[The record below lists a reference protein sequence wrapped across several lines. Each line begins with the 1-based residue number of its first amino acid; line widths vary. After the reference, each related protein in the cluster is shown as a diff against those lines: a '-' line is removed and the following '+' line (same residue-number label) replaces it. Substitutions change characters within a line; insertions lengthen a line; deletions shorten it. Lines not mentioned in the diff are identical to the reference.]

1 MIRILDKNVAD
12 KIAAGE
18 VIDRPVSIIKEL
30 LENSLD
36 ADASG
41 ITVEIRNGGKSYIR
55 VTDNG
60 CGIEA
65 DEAELAFMR
74 HATSKIPSAG
84 DLDAIRTLGFR
95 GEALASICAVARVE
109 LITKTADAKTG
120 RKIVI
125 EGSQVM
131 ENTAI
136 GCPEG
141 TTVTVR
147 DLFYNVPA
155 RQKFLASDSSE
166 TRRIV
171 DMVSRISL
179 AYGDVKINMINNGR
193 SVFSTRGNGNILNN
207 IISVY
212 GSDVG
217 RDLLP
222 VESSRDGF
230 LLKGFVSAPSSSAPS
245 RSKQIFCVNGRIVS
259 SKVLEKALE
268 DGYREKLF
276 AGRFPLAFLF
286 LSMPPERLDVNVH
299 PTKKQIRFD
308 DDFEVQDFVREAVKG
323 ALNVKEALPQIRM
336 ENIRSVKEETFSY
349 KEGGKTEAAD
359 AREKSAAA
367 KKELSGRSDKR
378 HSTAEADEFSLKEE
392 QVDIKKL
399 LSNMRREAVKADDA
413 VNETAQDKVQTSGS
427 EARTSAAKVQEY
439 ETGAHEPDMQTSE
452 TQTADT
458 DISLR
463 PAAPKNRHF
472 DFRELDY
479 MGAVF
484 NTYIIASDESN
495 FYLIDQHAAHERV
508 FYEKLLAEYNREEKL
523 SQQLLIPVSF
533 DVSVNVTAT
542 EDAWIA
548 DVRDLGYDIE
558 FFGNNTYIV
567 REIPAFME
575 LKEAEDFLRDFFKE
589 LEDKPDLTNKA
600 TLERI
605 IMRSCK
611 SAVKGGD
618 FLTDREIDALIKDLA
633 GCINPFSCPH
643 GRPTFIRMTK
653 YEIEKLFKRV

>member
-36 ADASG
+36 AEASS
-41 ITVEIRNGGKSYIR
+41 ITVEIKNGGKSYIR

-60 CGIEA
+60 CGIDGE
-65 DEAELAFMR
+65 EVETAFKR
-74 HATSKIPSAG
+74 HATSKITSAS
-84 DLDAIRTLGFR
+84 DLDAIGTLGFR

-109 LITKTADAKTG
+109 MITKTCDAKTG
-120 RKIVI
+120 KKICI
-125 EGSQVM
+125 EGSSVT

-136 GCPEG
+136 GCPDG

-155 RQKFLASDSSE
+155 RQKFLSSDNSE
-166 TRRIV
+166 TRRII

-179 AYGDVKINMINNGR
+179 AYGDVKITLINGGR
-193 SVFSTRGNGNILNN
+193 VVFATRGNGNILNN

-217 RDLLP
+217 KDLLP
-222 VESSRDGF
+222 VDSSMGGF
-230 LLKGFVSAPSSSAPS
+230 LIKGFVSAPSASMPS
-245 RSKQIFCVNGRIVS
+245 RNRQIFCVNGRVVT
-259 SKVLEKALE
+259 SKVLEKGLE
-268 DGYREKLF
+268 EAYREKLF
-276 AGRFPLAFLF
+276 SGRFPAAFLF
-286 LSMPPERLDVNVH
+286 LSMPAEKLDVNVH
-299 PTKKQIRFD
+299 PTKKEIRFD
-308 DDFEVQDFVREAVKG
+308 DNFEVEDFVKASVRK
-323 ALNVKEALPQIRM
+323 ALMVKESLPQIRG
-336 ENIRSVKEETFSY
+336 ENLKHVREENFVYDAAAFSDS
-349 KEGGKTEAAD
+349 EPNSAAD
-359 AREKSAAA
+359 LKSKTVAYEK
-367 KKELSGRSDKR
+367 GRKQDQ
-378 HSTAEADEFSLKEE
+378 EE

-399 LSNMRREAVKADDA
+399 LSDLRQKKNEEAKPEETTAEKNKNKALRHEKDRVILPEA
-413 VNETAQDKVQTSGS
+413 PGS
-427 EARTSAAKVQEY
+427 KA
-439 ETGAHEPDMQTSE
+439 
-452 TQTADT
+452 
-458 DISLR
+458 
-463 PAAPKNRHF
+463 F
-472 DFRELDY
+472 DFRDLNY

-484 NTYIIASDESN
+484 NTYIMASDENN

-508 FYEKLLAEYNREEKL
+508 FYEKLLAQYNGRETL
-523 SQQLLIPVSF
+523 RQQLLVPVSF

-542 EDAWIA
+542 EESWMK
-548 DVRDLGYDIE
+548 DVSDLGYDVE

-567 REIPAFME
+567 REIPAFMDMD
-575 LKEAEDFLRDFFKE
+575 EAESFLSDFFSA
-589 LEDKPDLTNKA
+589 LDDKPDLTNQKV
-600 TLERI
+600 LEKI

-618 FLTDREIDALIKDLA
+618 FLTEREIEALIKDLS
-633 GCINPFSCPH
+633 GCVNPFSCPH